1 MNCVTFLSEDAMAKI
16 IIPQS
21 NITIGKDPNVEIT
34 CKVIIKLHYK
44 NKIVQ
49 PAVESMRKQLQ
60 MAFDEQARSIEITL
74 IEMFKEKKSP
84 GFVKEV
90 KGE

>member
-1 MNCVTFLSEDAMAKI
+1 MAKI

-21 NITIGKDPNVEIT
+21 NITIGEDPNVEIT

-44 NKIVQ
+44 NKIVIES
-49 PAVESMRKQLQ
+49 VESMRKQLQ

-74 IEMFKEKKSP
+74 IEMIKEKKSP
-84 GFVKEV
+84 GLIKEQTNETNTTRSDMPA
-90 KGE
+90 K

>member
-1 MNCVTFLSEDAMAKI
+1 MAKI

-21 NITIGKDPNVEIT
+21 NITIGEDPNVEIT

-44 NKIVQ
+44 NKIVIES
-49 PAVESMRKQLQ
+49 VESMRKQLQ

-74 IEMFKEKKSP
+74 IEMIKEKKSP

-90 KGE
+90 KDE